1 MLSRPLIVRYTS
13 LSLREKAFALD
24 ALSSDFR
31 PAGFDESKSADEAD
45 EESVAEDNVKLEEM
59 VDCA

>member
-1 MLSRPLIVRYTS
+1 MRYTS

-24 ALSSDFR
+24 ALSSDLR